1 MGVSMVDCYNGI
13 LKSYYDVAFL
23 VLMIETLED
32 YRRSKI
38 ENCRVDIYNWDRTTL
53 VYRLKILEDN

>member
-38 ENCRVDIYNWDRTTL
+38 ENCRVDIYN
-53 VYRLKILEDN
+53 